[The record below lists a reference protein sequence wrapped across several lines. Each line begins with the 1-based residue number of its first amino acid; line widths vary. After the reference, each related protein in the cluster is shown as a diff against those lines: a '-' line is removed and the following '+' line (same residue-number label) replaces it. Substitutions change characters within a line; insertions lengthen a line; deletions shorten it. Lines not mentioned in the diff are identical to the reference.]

1 MDRTV
6 DPCQD
11 FYQFACGRFINKTI
25 PGDSGITNPLYILQ
39 DQLISRLKKLLE
51 GEAKSEEPEIFKGN
65 QFLI

>member
-25 PGDSGITNPLYILQ
+25 PSDSGITNPLYILQ

-65 QFLI
+65 KFLI